1 MPASDAFEWSTPAD
15 AQMNPCWVSVIT
27 SGPRSRMIRFAS
39 RRITSTSRGSR
50 SSPASSR
57 AFSEAV

>member
-1 MPASDAFEWSTPAD
+1 MPGSGAFEWSTPAD
-15 AQMNPCWVSVIT
+15 AQMNPWRVWAIT

-57 AFSEAV
+57 AFADGS